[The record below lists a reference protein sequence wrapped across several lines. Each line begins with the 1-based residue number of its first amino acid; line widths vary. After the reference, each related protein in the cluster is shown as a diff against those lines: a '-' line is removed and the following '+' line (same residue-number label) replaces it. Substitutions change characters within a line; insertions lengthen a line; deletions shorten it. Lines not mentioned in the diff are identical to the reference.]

1 MTIVA
6 SKNGWCSDMLWLFV
20 PPAPWRLFDAYRFLI
35 WLKVSRDHNRQAVGK
50 LRKFAVFALFEG
62 LWKALGRCSSPV
74 CRINEK
80 LANTAFASSF
90 FARKSGLP
98 LILTLIDAY
107 GSAKPIPALFARCIK
122 IPLADLLCFKAG
134 KSRFCGFVFVCW
146 QSVNYVIQYTQQT
159 QGQICF
165 RKAAWGFYVR
175 VITTEW

>member
-1 MTIVA
+1 
-6 SKNGWCSDMLWLFV
+6 MLWLFV

-35 WLKVSRDHNRQAVGK
+35 RQKIGRDHNRQAIGK

-107 GSAKPIPALFARCIK
+107 GSAKPILALFARRAM
-122 IPLADLLCFKAG
+122 IPFAG
-134 KSRFCGFVFVCW
+134 VLRSVLSFLQKRSAPRCMSYSRERFCILSIYRLSILVIFVFLVLIKLSGIYSSFR
-146 QSVNYVIQYTQQT
+146 QSCCS
-159 QGQICF
+159 ICLL
-165 RKAAWGFYVR
+165 
-175 VITTEW
+175 